1 MLKMENLYAES
12 RACRFLLAPRVEG
25 PVIQVQASTII
36 DAPPEKVWEY
46 ISDLGK
52 IAEWD
57 PDTLKVEWQRPVS
70 VGSVA
75 VVTATAKL
83 FGKRV
88 VNMEVTEW
96 EPGHKFGAMVKFG
109 GTSVKG
115 VYTIEP
121 AEGNKTKLS
130 RSATVEVGGWLRLI
144 SPLIARKARNERSK
158 EIENIKRLVE
168 GHDPRGATQP

>member
-1 MLKMENLYAES
+1 MIE
-12 RACRFLLAPRVEG
+12 
-25 PVIQVQASTII
+25 IQASIII

-75 VVTATAKL
+75 VVTAKQAL

-96 EPGHKFGAMVKFG
+96 EPGHKFGARVKSG
-109 GTSVKG
+109 GASVEG

-121 AEGNKTKLS
+121 AEGNRTKLS
-130 RSATVEVGGWLRLI
+130 RSATVEVGGWLRLL

-158 EIENIKRLVE
+158 EIENIKRMVE
-168 GHDPRGATQP
+168 GHGSSGATQP